1 MKIIENFL
9 LEGAPKSPET
19 VILQNKYYPKGLTEK
34 QIYDYY
40 MKVKKPLLNYIGNRS
55 VSFFLMIDG
64 QIIVKRK
71 DKSGSRIQLTPA
83 NYEEFITG
91 RILSIF
97 INRMSKMTD
106 YIVIDIDTGKGTPFS
121 NLSNAFEVARRIM
134 KKSELRSEEAL
145 FSGRGVHYIVHF
157 NKKQDIDKLRN
168 NVISNLKIQNVYPVT
183 TTRPTSPGKVSFD
196 MSPNFRNSMHV
207 SKYSLSKE
215 GLRVL
220 DIHKG
225 PINPKHYII

>member
-1 MKIIENFL
+1 MKIIEQYL
-9 LEGAPKSPET
+9 QEDMPKNPET
-19 VILQNKYYPKGLTEK
+19 IIIKNSYYPRGLTEK

-40 MKVKKPLLNYIGNRS
+40 MKVKSPLLNYIGNRS

-64 QIIVKRK
+64 KIIVKRK
-71 DKSGSRIQLTPA
+71 DKSGGRIKLTPA
-83 NYEEFITG
+83 NYEEVISG
-91 RILSIF
+91 RTLSIF

-106 YIVIDIDTGKGTPFS
+106 YIVIDIDSGKGTPFS
-121 NLSNAFEVARRIM
+121 KLSNAFEIARKIM
-134 KKSELRSEEAL
+134 KKSEIRSEELL
-145 FSGRGVHYIVHF
+145 FTGRGAHYIVHF

-168 NVISNLKIQNVYPVT
+168 NVINNLKTQNEYPVT
-183 TTRPTSPGKVSFD
+183 ITRKTSPGKISFD

-215 GLRVL
+215 GLKVL